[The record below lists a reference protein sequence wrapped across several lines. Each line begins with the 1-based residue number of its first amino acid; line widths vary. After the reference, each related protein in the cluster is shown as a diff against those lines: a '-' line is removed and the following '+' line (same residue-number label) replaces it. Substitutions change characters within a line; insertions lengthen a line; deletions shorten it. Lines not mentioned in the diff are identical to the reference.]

1 MHLAQKKSVLIAV
14 GGLLIGST
22 AMLVTNPG
30 KSAYVDYAYER
41 LSKEFKQDCSE
52 FKDKIHLGPI
62 LKLPTRDLCKSF
74 LGSADLVGRG
84 AMKQVIDVSTQRK
97 NLGFFSI
104 YNTKLLGRTFKT
116 VGGNL
121 DGMAEAV
128 STEQTSAANFDF
140 EALMAEA
147 AELRGQQ
154 LVMGDL
160 VKLKLASQLN
170 YEDLPDKVR
179 AKVDAVREAASPKFQ
194 PDAIASQLL
203 NQWRQQRQ
211 QQQATAAA

>member
-1 MHLAQKKSVLIAV
+1 MHFVA
-14 GGLLIGST
+14 
-22 AMLVTNPG
+22 AMLQLPHVKNGG
-30 KSAYVDYAYER
+30 KIE
-41 LSKEFKQDCSE
+41 E
-52 FKDKIHLGPI
+52 
-62 LKLPTRDLCKSF
+62 
-74 LGSADLVGRG
+74 
-84 AMKQVIDVSTQRK
+84 
-97 NLGFFSI
+97 FSI
-104 YNTKLLGRTFKT
+104 TNMESSI
-116 VGGNL
+116 VQAQGGNL
-121 DGMAEAV
+121 DSMAEAV
-128 STEQTSAANFDF
+128 STEQTSAANFDI

-160 VKLKLASQLN
+160 VKLQLASQLS

-203 NQWRQQRQ
+203 NQWRRQRQ